1 MSDQSPGLENVAFS
15 SSSTY
20 TITQELGRGGMGIVY
35 LAEKNCE
42 GVIDHVVLK
51 TIRTISGA
59 QIARLKTEAN
69 IATILRHENIVKT
82 YGLESIPVSILP
94 PEFREQME
102 KLSAAKTATE
112 KDTVEIKKGKG
123 KYYRPRLVPPRGSA
137 AAAAGTTGTPGARR
151 TARVPGSGDDLRSLS
166 EDEKLYCMAMDFVE
180 GTDLGHVYRDHLRA
194 DLLMPPQLSAFI
206 ISRICRALAY
216 AHQYI
221 VHRDISPENI
231 MVNDHGVAKLTDF
244 GIAVAAGKQ
253 TEFAG
258 KILYMSPEQLQ
269 ADAEIDG
276 RSDIYSLGLVA
287 YQMVTGITVFAMPR
301 NTPLSE
307 AIDTVSR
314 RMASTIPPPHTV
326 RDDVP
331 EILSAIIM
339 KMLAFR
345 PEDRYQNMEDC
356 GNDLEKKYL
365 YAAGFGP
372 TNNSLAAYFRIFEND
387 FAGYDQSDLK
397 QLTFL
402 KNPDTGKL
410 ALRRL
415 FSYDTYSAIGQK
427 LLKDTQKDTLL
438 FKVLQRQAQL
448 ARQGD

>member
-1 MSDQSPGLENVAFS
+1 MSENSPGLENVSFS

-59 QIARLKTEAN
+59 QIERLKTEAN

-82 YGLESIPVSILP
+82 YGLEAIPISILP

-102 KLSAAKTATE
+102 KLQANKVT
-112 KDTVEIKKGKG
+112 DNTVELKKGKARVY
-123 KYYRPRLVPPRGSA
+123 KPKLVAPRGSS
-137 AAAAGTTGTPGARR
+137 AGGRR
-151 TARVPGSGDDLRSLS
+151 TGRTTTEASLPAAPGPNTMRVLR
-166 EDEKLYCMAMDFVE
+166 EEEKLYCMAMDFVE
-180 GTDLGHVYRDHLRA
+180 GTDLGHIYRDHLRA
-194 DLLMPPQLSAFI
+194 DLLPPVALSGFI
-206 ISRICRALAY
+206 ISRICRALSY

-287 YQMVTGITVFAMPR
+287 YQMVTGMTVFAMPR
-301 NTPLSE
+301 GTPLPE
-307 AIDTVSR
+307 AIDTVSK
-314 RMASTIPPPHTV
+314 RMASPLAPPHTV

-345 PEDRYQNMEDC
+345 PADRYQNMEDC

-372 TNNSLAAYFRIFEND
+372 TNNSLAAYFRIFDND
-387 FAGYDQSDLK
+387 FSGYDQADLK

-415 FSYDTYSAIGQK
+415 FSYDTYSKAGQK
-427 LLKDTQKDTLL
+427 MIKDSQKDTLL
-438 FKVLQRQAQL
+438 FKVLQRQAQS